1 MRRRLIFSNLA
12 IEGNIE
18 YIQQKNEF
26 DYLKALINSLGK
38 GRCIGILLHGPPG
51 TGKTLL
57 ATSLAKHFNSKYYII
72 DGSPDLDR
80 RDIEGNWELFNG
92 ETRFNH
98 GPLTRA
104 IEDANST
111 GICFIIIN
119 EINAIRESEQISLN
133 SLLSESHINLI
144 SKGFEKYSL
153 KETSKL
159 VIIGT
164 MNKGVIGINKLQE
177 AFEDRFLVCPEIT
190 YPTKQKEIEIAVKLT
205 GCKDKVAETVVD
217 AARQIRKQAIKDF
230 SITKIFSTR
239 LIVNFC
245 LIVSK
250 MSSNYLRYNIE
261 NIIINKLGENQE
273 EKKSIA
279 MILDGKLFEDNLRKY
294 LNPQTEIGLGIKG
307 NQEAPRAPEAK
318 IVNNF
323 RSKVEMYVFELENAN
338 YKNKNG
344 SLMWKFFDWFW
355 QHDRTALKDYIQLTE
370 KMGYHE
376 VYNENTG
383 NSHLYNGEI
392 TLTYIKWLYRNKNK
406 DLMDFMRRIC
416 PVLN

>member
-1 MRRRLIFSNLA
+1 M
-12 IEGNIE
+12 
-18 YIQQKNEF
+18 
-26 DYLKALINSLGK
+26 KALINSLGK

-57 ATSLAKHFNSKYYII
+57 ATSLAKEFNSSYFII

-92 ETRFNH
+92 DTKFNQ

-104 IEDANST
+104 IEDANNN
-111 GICFIIIN
+111 GISFIVIN

-144 SKGFEKYSL
+144 SKGFERYSL

-190 YPTKQKEIEIAVKLT
+190 YPTKQKEIEIAVKLS
-205 GCKDKVAETVVD
+205 GCKSNVAETVVD

-245 LIVSK
+245 LIVSN
-250 MSSNYLRYNIE
+250 MSPTYLTYNIE

-294 LNPQTEIGLGIKG
+294 LVPNSKTKPGINKDLVL
-307 NQEAPRAPEAK
+307 PRAPEAK
-318 IVNNF
+318 IISNF
-323 RSKVEMYVFELENAN
+323 KSKVEKYAFEIGNGKF
-338 YKNKNG
+338 KNKSG
-344 SLMWKFFDWFW
+344 SLMWKFFEWFW
-355 QHDRTALKDYIQLTE
+355 DHHRTSLKDYIQLTE
-370 KMGYHE
+370 KLGYHKVFKE
-376 VYNENTG
+376 TTG
-383 NSHLYNGEI
+383 HIHLYNGEI
-392 TLTYIKWLYRNKNK
+392 TLAYIKWLYRNRNK
-406 DLMDFMRRIC
+406 DLMDFMRRVC

>member
-1 MRRRLIFSNLA
+1 M
-12 IEGNIE
+12 
-18 YIQQKNEF
+18 
-26 DYLKALINSLGK
+26 DK

-57 ATSLAKHFNSKYYII
+57 ATSLAKEFNSTYFII

-80 RDIEGNWELFNG
+80 RDIEGNWELFDG
-92 ETRFNH
+92 QTQFNH

-104 IEDANST
+104 IEDANKY

-144 SKGFEKYSL
+144 SKGFERYDLDK
-153 KETSKL
+153 TSKL

-164 MNKGVIGINKLQE
+164 MNRGVIGINKLQE
-177 AFEDRFLVCPEIT
+177 AFEDRFLVCPEIN

-205 GCKDKVAETVVD
+205 GCKSNVAETVVD

-239 LIVNFC
+239 LVVNFC
-245 LIVSK
+245 LIVSN
-250 MSSNYLRYNIE
+250 MSPDYLTYNIE

-279 MILDGKLFEDNLRKY
+279 MILDGKLFEENLRKKLVPNSTVKTKVY
-294 LNPQTEIGLGIKG
+294 RDSVL
-307 NQEAPRAPEAK
+307 PRAPEEK
-318 IVNNF
+318 IISNF
-323 RSKVEMYVFELENAN
+323 KSKVEKYVFELGNEKF
-338 YKNKNG
+338 KNKSG

-355 QHDRTALKDYIQLTE
+355 HNHRTALKDYIRLTE
-370 KMGYHE
+370 KLGYHKD
-376 VYNENTG
+376 YKSTTG
-383 NSHLYNGEI
+383 HNHLYGGEI
-392 TLTYIKWLYRNKNK
+392 TFAYIKWLYRNRNK
-406 DLMDFMRRIC
+406 ALMDFMRRFC

>member
-1 MRRRLIFSNLA
+1 M
-12 IEGNIE
+12 
-18 YIQQKNEF
+18 
-26 DYLKALINSLGK
+26 KALINSLGK
-38 GRCIGILLHGPPG
+38 GSCIGILLHGPPG

-57 ATSLAKHFNSKYYII
+57 ATSLAKEFNSSYFII

-92 ETRFNH
+92 DTKFNH

-104 IEDANST
+104 IEDANSK
-111 GICFIIIN
+111 GISFIVIN

-144 SKGFEKYSL
+144 SKGFERYSL
-153 KETSKL
+153 KKSSKL

-190 YPTKQKEIEIAVKLT
+190 YPSKKKEIEIAVKLS
-205 GCKDKVAETVVD
+205 GCKKMVAETVVD

-245 LIVSK
+245 LIVSN
-250 MSSNYLRYNIE
+250 MSPDYLRYNIE

-279 MILDGKLFEDNLRKY
+279 MILDGKLFEDNLKKY
-294 LNPQTEIGLGIKG
+294 LNLRSDVKSDIKAGIIL
-307 NQEAPRAPEAK
+307 QRAPEAK
-318 IVNNF
+318 VISNF
-323 RSKVEMYVFELENAN
+323 KSKVEKYVFELGNGK
-338 YKNKNG
+338 YKNKSG
-344 SLMWKFFDWFW
+344 SLMWKFFEWFW
-355 QHDRTALKDYIQLTE
+355 KEHRTSLKDYLQLTE
-370 KMGYHE
+370 KLGYHK
-376 VYNENTG
+376 VYKESTG
-383 NSHLYNGEI
+383 HSHLYNGEI
-392 TLTYIKWLYRNKNK
+392 TFAFIKWLYRSKNK
-406 DLMDFMRRIC
+406 DLMDFMRRTC
-416 PVLN
+416 PVLD

>member
-1 MRRRLIFSNLA
+1 M
-12 IEGNIE
+12 
-18 YIQQKNEF
+18 
-26 DYLKALINSLGK
+26 KALINSLGN

-57 ATSLAKHFNSKYYII
+57 ATSLAKEFNSSYFII

-92 ETRFNH
+92 DTKFNH

-104 IEDANST
+104 IEDANKN
-111 GICFIIIN
+111 GISFIVIN

-144 SKGFEKYSL
+144 SKGFERCSL
-153 KETSKL
+153 KKTSKL

-164 MNKGVIGINKLQE
+164 MNKSVLGINKLQE

-190 YPTKQKEIEIAVKLT
+190 YPTKQKEIEIAVKLS
-205 GCKDKVAETVVD
+205 GCKKMVAETVVD

-245 LIVSK
+245 LIVSN
-250 MSSNYLRYNIE
+250 MSPDYLRYNIE
-261 NIIINKLGENQE
+261 NVIINKLGENQE

-279 MILDGKLFEDNLRKY
+279 MILDGKLFEDNLKKY
-294 LNPQTEIGLGIKG
+294 LVPYSQAKSSINAGL
-307 NQEAPRAPEAK
+307 NSPRAPEAK
-318 IVNNF
+318 IISNF
-323 RSKVEMYVFELENAN
+323 KSKVEKYVFEL
-338 YKNKNG
+338 
-344 SLMWKFFDWFW
+344 
-355 QHDRTALKDYIQLTE
+355 
-370 KMGYHE
+370 
-376 VYNENTG
+376 
-383 NSHLYNGEI
+383 
-392 TLTYIKWLYRNKNK
+392 
-406 DLMDFMRRIC
+406 
-416 PVLN
+416 

>member
-1 MRRRLIFSNLA
+1 
-12 IEGNIE
+12 
-18 YIQQKNEF
+18 
-26 DYLKALINSLGK
+26 
-38 GRCIGILLHGPPG
+38 
-51 TGKTLL
+51 
-57 ATSLAKHFNSKYYII
+57 
-72 DGSPDLDR
+72 
-80 RDIEGNWELFNG
+80 
-92 ETRFNH
+92 
-98 GPLTRA
+98 
-104 IEDANST
+104 
-111 GICFIIIN
+111 
-119 EINAIRESEQISLN
+119 
-133 SLLSESHINLI
+133 LLSESHINLI
-144 SKGFEKYSL
+144 SKGFEMYSL

-230 SITKIFSTR
+230 SLTKIFSTR

-250 MSSNYLRYNIE
+250 MSSNYLTYNI
-261 NIIINKLGENQE
+261 

-294 LNPQTEIGLGIKG
+294 LNPQTEIDLGLKG
-307 NQEAPRAPEAK
+307 NLDPPRAPESK

-323 RSKVEMYVFELENAN
+323 RSKVEKYVFELENAK

-355 QHDRTALKDYIQLTE
+355 QHDRTALKDYI
-370 KMGYHE
+370 HE
-376 VYNENTG
+376 VYNESTG
-383 NSHLYNGEI
+383 NSHLHNGEI

>member
-1 MRRRLIFSNLA
+1 M
-12 IEGNIE
+12 
-18 YIQQKNEF
+18 
-26 DYLKALINSLGK
+26 GK

-57 ATSLAKHFNSKYYII
+57 ATTLAKDFNSSYFII

-92 ETRFNH
+92 DTKFNH

-104 IEDANST
+104 IEDANNN
-111 GICFIIIN
+111 GISFIVIN

-144 SKGFEKYSL
+144 SKGFERYSL
-153 KETSKL
+153 KESSKL

-190 YPTKQKEIEIAVKLT
+190 YPSKQKEIEIAVKLS
-205 GCKDKVAETVVD
+205 GCKKMVAETVVD

-245 LIVSK
+245 LIVSN
-250 MSSNYLRYNIE
+250 MSPDYLRYNIE
-261 NIIINKLGENQE
+261 NVIINKLGENQE

-279 MILDGKLFEDNLRKY
+279 MILDGKLFEDNLKKY
-294 LNPQTEIGLGIKG
+294 LNPRSDVKSDIKAGIIL
-307 NQEAPRAPEAK
+307 QRAPEAK
-318 IVNNF
+318 IISNF
-323 RSKVEMYVFELENAN
+323 KSKVEQYVFELGNEK
-338 YKNKNG
+338 YKNKSG
-344 SLMWKFFDWFW
+344 SLMWKFFEWFW
-355 QHDRTALKDYIQLTE
+355 KEHRTSLKDYIQLTE
-370 KMGYHE
+370 KMGYDK
-376 VYNENTG
+376 VYKETTEHN
-383 NSHLYNGEI
+383 HLYKGEI
-392 TLTYIKWLYRNKNK
+392 TLLYIKWLYRSKNK
-406 DLMDFMRRIC
+406 DLMDFMRRTC
-416 PVLN
+416 PVLD

>member
-1 MRRRLIFSNLA
+1 M
-12 IEGNIE
+12 
-18 YIQQKNEF
+18 
-26 DYLKALINSLGK
+26 KALINSLGK

-57 ATSLAKHFNSKYYII
+57 ATTLAKDFDSSYFII

-92 ETRFNH
+92 DTKFNN

-104 IEDANST
+104 IEDANSN
-111 GICFIIIN
+111 GISFIVIN

-144 SKGFEKYSL
+144 SKGFERYSL

-190 YPTKQKEIEIAVKLT
+190 YPSKQKEIEIAVKLS
-205 GCKDKVAETVVD
+205 GCKKMVAETVVD

-245 LIVSK
+245 LIVSN
-250 MSSNYLRYNIE
+250 MSPDYLRYNIE

-279 MILDGKLFEDNLRKY
+279 MILDGKLFEDNLKKY
-294 LNPQTEIGLGIKG
+294 LVLNSDAKSSVKACLIT
-307 NQEAPRAPEAK
+307 PRAPETK
-318 IVNNF
+318 IIRNF
-323 RSKVEMYVFELENAN
+323 KSKVEKYVFELGNGK

-344 SLMWKFFDWFW
+344 NLMWKFFDWFW
-355 QHDRTALKDYIQLTE
+355 QEHRTSLKDYIQLTE
-370 KMGYHE
+370 KLGYHK
-376 VYNENTG
+376 VYKESTG
-383 NSHLYNGEI
+383 HNHLYNGEI
-392 TLTYIKWLYRNKNK
+392 TFAFIKWLYRSKNK
-406 DLMDFMRRIC
+406 DLMDFMRRTC
-416 PVLN
+416 PVFD

>member
-1 MRRRLIFSNLA
+1 
-12 IEGNIE
+12 
-18 YIQQKNEF
+18 
-26 DYLKALINSLGK
+26 LKALINSIGK

-57 ATSLAKHFNSKYYII
+57 ATSLAKDFNSSYFII

-92 ETRFNH
+92 DTKFNH

-104 IEDANST
+104 IEDANKN
-111 GICFIIIN
+111 GISFIVIN

-144 SKGFEKYSL
+144 SKGFERYSL

-177 AFEDRFLVCPEIT
+177 AFEDRFLVCPEIS
-190 YPTKQKEIEIAVKLT
+190 YPKKQKEIEIAVKLS
-205 GCKDKVAETVVD
+205 GCKKIVAETVVD

-245 LIVSK
+245 LIVSN
-250 MSSNYLRYNIE
+250 MSPAYLRYNIE

-279 MILDGKLFEDNLRKY
+279 MILDGKLFEDNLKKY
-294 LNPQTEIGLGIKG
+294 LVPHSDAKSDIKTGLIS
-307 NQEAPRAPEAK
+307 PRATEAK
-318 IVNNF
+318 IISNF
-323 RSKVEMYVFELENAN
+323 KSKVEKYEFELGNGK

-344 SLMWKFFDWFW
+344 SLMWKFFDFFW
-355 QHDRTALKDYIQLTE
+355 RQHRTSLKDYIQLTE
-370 KMGYHE
+370 KLGHHM
-376 VYNENTG
+376 VYKEITG
-383 NSHLYNGEI
+383 NNHLYNGEI
-392 TLTYIKWLYRNKNK
+392 TFSYIKWLYRNKNK

-416 PVLN
+416 PVLD

>member
-1 MRRRLIFSNLA
+1 MSDLA
-12 IEGNIE
+12 INRNIE
-18 YIQQKNEF
+18 YIQQRNEF
-26 DYLKALINSLGK
+26 DYLKALINSMGK

-57 ATSLAKHFNSKYYII
+57 ATSLAKEFDSSYYII

-92 ETRFNH
+92 DTRFNH

-104 IEDANST
+104 IEDANKA
-111 GICFIIIN
+111 GICFIVIN

-144 SKGFEKYSL
+144 SKGFERYSL

-190 YPTKQKEIEIAVKLT
+190 YPSKQKEIEIAVKLT
-205 GCKDKVAETVVD
+205 GCKSKVAETVVD

-250 MSSNYLRYNIE
+250 MSSAYLRYNIE

-294 LNPQTEIGLGIKG
+294 LAPKSDTIPGTTIIH
-307 NQEAPRAPEAK
+307 ATPRAPEAK
-318 IVNNF
+318 IISNF
-323 RSKVEMYVFELENAN
+323 RSKVEKYVFELENAK

-355 QHDRTALKDYIQLTE
+355 DHDRTALKDYIQLTE
-370 KMGYHE
+370 KMGYHNL
-376 VYNENTG
+376 YTENTG
-383 NSHLYNGEI
+383 NRHLRNGEI
-392 TLTYIKWLYRNKNK
+392 TLTYIKWLYKNKNK

>member
-1 MRRRLIFSNLA
+1 
-12 IEGNIE
+12 
-18 YIQQKNEF
+18 
-26 DYLKALINSLGK
+26 LKALINSLGK
-38 GRCIGILLHGPPG
+38 GSCIGILLHGPPG

-57 ATSLAKHFNSKYYII
+57 ATTLAKEFNSSYFII

-92 ETRFNH
+92 DTKFNH

-104 IEDANST
+104 IKDANSK
-111 GICFIIIN
+111 GISFIVIN

-144 SKGFEKYSL
+144 SKGFERYSL
-153 KETSKL
+153 KKSSKL

-190 YPTKQKEIEIAVKLT
+190 YPSKKKEIEIAVKLS
-205 GCKDKVAETVVD
+205 GCKKMVAETVVD

-245 LIVSK
+245 LIVSN
-250 MSSNYLRYNIE
+250 MSPDYLRYNIE

-279 MILDGKLFEDNLRKY
+279 MILDGKLFEDNLKKY
-294 LNPQTEIGLGIKG
+294 LNPRSDVKSDIKAGIIL
-307 NQEAPRAPEAK
+307 QRAPEAK
-318 IVNNF
+318 VISNF
-323 RSKVEMYVFELENAN
+323 KSKVEKYVFELGNGK
-338 YKNKNG
+338 YKNKSG
-344 SLMWKFFDWFW
+344 SLMWKFFEWFW
-355 QHDRTALKDYIQLTE
+355 KEHRTSLKDYLQLTE
-370 KMGYHE
+370 KLGYHK
-376 VYNENTG
+376 VYKESTG
-383 NSHLYNGEI
+383 HSHLYNGEI
-392 TLTYIKWLYRNKNK
+392 TFTFIKWLYRSKNK
-406 DLMDFMRRIC
+406 DLMDFMRRTC
-416 PVLN
+416 PVLD

>member
-1 MRRRLIFSNLA
+1 M
-12 IEGNIE
+12 
-18 YIQQKNEF
+18 
-26 DYLKALINSLGK
+26 GK

-57 ATSLAKHFNSKYYII
+57 ATSLAKEFNSSYYII

-92 ETRFNH
+92 DTRFNH

-104 IEDANST
+104 IEDANKT
-111 GICFIIIN
+111 GISFIVIN

-144 SKGFEKYSL
+144 SKGFERYSL

-190 YPTKQKEIEIAVKLT
+190 YPSKQKEIEIAVKLT
-205 GCKDKVAETVVD
+205 GCKNKVAETVVD

-245 LIVSK
+245 LIISN
-250 MSSNYLRYNIE
+250 MSSSYLRYNIE
-261 NIIINKLGENQE
+261 NVIINKLGENQE

-279 MILDGKLFEDNLRKY
+279 MILDGKLFEANLRKY
-294 LNPQTEIGLGIKG
+294 LAPKTDKKSGAII
-307 NQEAPRAPEAK
+307 NQITPRPPEVK

-323 RSKVEMYVFELENAN
+323 RSKVEKYVFELENN
-338 YKNKNG
+338 KYKNENG
-344 SLMWKFFDWFW
+344 SLMWKFFEWFW
-355 QHDRTALKDYIQLTE
+355 KHDRTSLKDYIQLTE
-370 KMGYHE
+370 KLGYHK
-376 VYNENTG
+376 VYNDITG
-383 NSHLYNGEI
+383 HNHLYNGEI
-392 TLTYIKWLYRNKNK
+392 TFKYIKWLYRNKNK
-406 DLMDFMRRIC
+406 DLMDFMRRVC

>member
-1 MRRRLIFSNLA
+1 
-12 IEGNIE
+12 
-18 YIQQKNEF
+18 
-26 DYLKALINSLGK
+26 LKALINSLGN

-57 ATSLAKHFNSKYYII
+57 ATSLARDFNSSYFII

-92 ETRFNH
+92 DTKFNQ

-104 IEDANST
+104 IEDANKNEIS
-111 GICFIIIN
+111 FIIIN

-144 SKGFEKYSL
+144 SKGFERYSL

-190 YPTKQKEIEIAVKLT
+190 YPSKQKEIEIAVKLT
-205 GCKDKVAETVVD
+205 GCKTQVAETVVD

-245 LIVSK
+245 LIVSN
-250 MSSNYLRYNIE
+250 MSPAYLRYNIE

-279 MILDGKLFEDNLRKY
+279 MILDGKMFEDNLKKY
-294 LNPQTEIGLGIKG
+294 LAPKLNTKSGVKL
-307 NQEAPRAPEAK
+307 NQITPRAPEVK
-318 IVNNF
+318 IINNF
-323 RSKVEMYVFELENAN
+323 RSKVEKYVFELENDK
-338 YKNKNG
+338 YKNKSG

-355 QHDRTALKDYIQLTE
+355 QNDRTSLKDYMQLTE
-370 KMGYHE
+370 KLGYHK
-376 VYNENTG
+376 VYWESTG
-383 NSHLYNGEI
+383 HSHLHNGEI
-392 TLTYIKWLYRNKNK
+392 TLKYIRWLYRNRNK

-416 PVLN
+416 PVLS

>member
-1 MRRRLIFSNLA
+1 M
-12 IEGNIE
+12 
-18 YIQQKNEF
+18 
-26 DYLKALINSLGK
+26 
-38 GRCIGILLHGPPG
+38 HGPPG

-57 ATSLAKHFNSKYYII
+57 ATSLAKDFNSSYFII

-92 ETRFNH
+92 DTKFNY

-104 IEDANST
+104 IEDANKN
-111 GICFIIIN
+111 GISFIVIN

-144 SKGFEKYSL
+144 SKGFERCSL

-164 MNKGVIGINKLQE
+164 MNKSVLGINKLQE

-190 YPTKQKEIEIAVKLT
+190 YPTKQKEIEIAVKLS
-205 GCKDKVAETVVD
+205 GCKKIVAETVVD

-245 LIVSK
+245 LIVSN
-250 MSSNYLRYNIE
+250 MSPDYLRYNIE
-261 NIIINKLGENQE
+261 NVIINKLGENQE

-279 MILDGKLFEDNLRKY
+279 MILDGKLFEDNLKKY
-294 LNPQTEIGLGIKG
+294 LVPSSDAKSGLKTYLIS
-307 NQEAPRAPEAK
+307 PRAPEAK
-318 IVNNF
+318 IISNF
-323 RSKVEMYVFELENAN
+323 KSKVEKYVFELGNGK
-338 YKNKNG
+338 YKNENG

-355 QHDRTALKDYIQLTE
+355 HQHRTSLKDYIQLTE
-370 KMGYHE
+370 KLGYHK
-376 VYNENTG
+376 VYKENTRR
-383 NSHLYNGEI
+383 NHLYNGEI
-392 TLTYIKWLYRNKNK
+392 TFRYIKWLYRNKNK

-416 PVLN
+416 PVLD

>member
-1 MRRRLIFSNLA
+1 M
-12 IEGNIE
+12 
-18 YIQQKNEF
+18 
-26 DYLKALINSLGK
+26 KALINSLGN

-57 ATSLAKHFNSKYYII
+57 ATSLAREFNSSYFII

-92 ETRFNH
+92 DTKFNH

-104 IEDANST
+104 IEDANSN
-111 GICFIIIN
+111 GISFIVIN

-144 SKGFEKYSL
+144 SKGFERYSL

-190 YPTKQKEIEIAVKLT
+190 YPPKQKEIEIAVKLS
-205 GCKDKVAETVVD
+205 GCKKKVAETVVD

-245 LIVSK
+245 LIVSN
-250 MSSNYLRYNIE
+250 MSPDYLRYNIE

-279 MILDGKLFEDNLRKY
+279 MILDGKLFEDNLKKY
-294 LNPQTEIGLGIKG
+294 LVPNSDAIYGIKTG
-307 NQEAPRAPEAK
+307 LISPRATEAK
-318 IVNNF
+318 IISNF
-323 RSKVEMYVFELENAN
+323 KSKVEKYVFELGNGK
-338 YKNKNG
+338 YKNENG
-344 SLMWKFFDWFW
+344 SLMWKFFDSFW
-355 QHDRTALKDYIQLTE
+355 QQHRTSLKNYIQLTE
-370 KMGYHE
+370 KLGYHK
-376 VYNENTG
+376 VYKENTG
-383 NSHLYNGEI
+383 HNHLYNGE
-392 TLTYIKWLYRNKNK
+392 LTFSYIKWLYRNKNK
-406 DLMDFMRRIC
+406 DLMDFMKRIC
-416 PVLN
+416 PVLD